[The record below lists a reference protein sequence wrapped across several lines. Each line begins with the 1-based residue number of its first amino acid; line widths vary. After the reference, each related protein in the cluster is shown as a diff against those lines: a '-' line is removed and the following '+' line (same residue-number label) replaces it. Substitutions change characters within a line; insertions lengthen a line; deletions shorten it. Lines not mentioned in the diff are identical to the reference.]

1 MVLDE
6 LKENLEAMRAGIETE
21 LGSANEIKDR
31 FINCVCDSSNIENYL
46 KGIFYS
52 SLFEQFWAMYG
63 LMTVRL
69 NSTSTKKI
77 EGIFNDIIGQLPHQE
92 SGKIE
97 KISANV
103 KLGTLY
109 RDIDEKLEDPSTEC
123 CEFELGCIGG
133 KYLAE
138 HPALPVYPFLSK
150 LSKPQKDHVWPKS
163 RTPVDYILEDVDHS
177 GMILCEYHN
186 KNKMTSMRS
195 VVFKLLNE

>member
-6 LKENLEAMRAGIETE
+6 LKENLEAMKSEIEAKLRE
-21 LGSANEIKDR
+21 RNVIKDQ
-31 FINCVCDSSNIENYL
+31 FISSVCDPSNIENYL

-63 LMTVRL
+63 LMTARL
-69 NSTSTKKI
+69 NPDDTKNI
-77 EGIFNDIIGQLPHQE
+77 EEIFNDIIGQLPHQE

-109 RDIDEKLEDPSTEC
+109 RDIDEKLEDC
-123 CEFELGCIGG
+123 AGDCEFELGCIGG
-133 KYLAE
+133 KYLAKY
-138 HPALPVYPFLSK
+138 PALRVYPFLIK
-150 LSKPQKDHVWPKS
+150 LSKQQKDHVWPKS
-163 RTPVDYILEDVDHS
+163 RTPVDYIPEDVDSS